1 MEVPKPRNAPETAP
15 TSNGDSSSPPRFRLA
30 DLVNK
35 KFDVRSFALTGLF
48 VLAVFY
54 TMYFIRA
61 ILLPLVLAVMLSY
74 LLRPIV
80 RAFAR
85 VRIMP
90 AISSALILLTLLAA
104 IGFGLSSLSAPA
116 AGWLEKAPY
125 SMRELQTKLMP
136 LRHPLEK

>member
-1 MEVPKPRNAPETAP
+1 MAKDH
-15 TSNGDSSSPPRFRLA
+15 GDEIRGEADEDRESARKLRLS
-30 DLVNK
+30 DLMRGP
-35 KFDVRSFALTGLF
+35 FDVRSFALTGLF

-54 TMYFIRA
+54 TMYFVRA

-104 IGFGLSSLSAPA
+104 IGFGLSS
-116 AGWLEKAPY
+116 
-125 SMRELQTKLMP
+125 
-136 LRHPLEK
+136 

>member
-1 MEVPKPRNAPETAP
+1 MEVPKPRNALETGP
-15 TSNGDSSSPPRFRLA
+15 TSNGDSSSSPARFRLA
-30 DLVNK
+30 DLLHK

-54 TMYFIRA
+54 TMYFVRA

-74 LLRPIV
+74 MLRLIV

-90 AISSALILLTLLAA
+90 AI
-104 IGFGLSSLSAPA
+104 
-116 AGWLEKAPY
+116 
-125 SMRELQTKLMP
+125 
-136 LRHPLEK
+136 